1 MSITV
6 VSFDVWD
13 TIFRLEA
20 FNDVMVKEISSA
32 TGMTQS
38 EVRSNVSKTYVLL
51 KDYRIKGMLRQDDI
65 VNHCLELGAQS
76 IGVSEE
82 VLKRSITKAVLN
94 VDLERL
100 LEKDAQYVI
109 RKIFSK
115 GKQITTLGNVI
126 YWPGAYNRILIERA
140 GLTRYFATQ
149 LYADELR
156 CSKPSK
162 EMFTKICD
170 IFDVEPENIVH
181 IGDNRVEDYEGAI
194 AFGSYGIWV
203 NPSSKEKLHV
213 DGMGA
218 TINKI
223 DKVLD
228 ALKSFEKIVR

>member
-1 MSITV
+1 MGITV

-109 RKIFSK
+109 RKIFSQ

-140 GLTRYFATQ
+140 GLTRYLATQ

-218 TINKI
+218 TINRI
-223 DKVLD
+223 NKVLD